1 MFPNLDQAD
10 QNSGGCEPEESHKLR
25 PWLRLEA
32 GYELDDEFWDL
43 SAEAELLYIRGLS
56 YCKRNES
63 AGSIPSKAVRRLTHK
78 MKDDASRLVDELVIS
93 TLWVAADGDGW
104 EVRSWTKWQTSPTDA
119 KKAGR
124 LGGLKSA
131 HTRGRHNGKPNPGCP
146 LCVADKSTVSG
157 LPPLA
162 PPLQGGSSTPQ
173 QTETE
178 TETETE
184 NSPLSTQISKDP
196 VPEPADR
203 EGHEQPA
210 LIDQPFDDEAVTDQ
224 AQVTEALFEAARR
237 CRGNPNWDPPQSQ
250 KHKFHDAARRI
261 VQSENNLPFVLD
273 TLATVDPSSFP
284 KIAKTITGQKSSP
297 VAIADAFS
305 EAAVDARNRWDP
317 GRTTTKT
324 QRAVDASANVKRMIN
339 DSRAPVAAGELE

>member
-178 TETETE
+178 TETETTRSVL
-184 NSPLSTQISKDP
+184 NSRPKGSDSEPTSEQFEMVARWGPNAHEVDNVQKANPGFDVAAATRRFVDWHASTERTGLDNQ
-196 VPEPADR
+196 R
-203 EGHEQPA
+203 TH
-210 LIDQPFDDEAVTDQ
+210 DEWMG
-224 AQVTEALFEAARR
+224 LWRGWIRR
-237 CRGNPNWDPPQSQ
+237 DLA
-250 KHKFHDAARRI
+250 KF
-261 VQSENNLPFVLD
+261 N
-273 TLATVDPSSFP
+273 
-284 KIAKTITGQKSSP
+284 
-297 VAIADAFS
+297 
-305 EAAVDARNRWDP
+305 
-317 GRTTTKT
+317 
-324 QRAVDASANVKRMIN
+324 
-339 DSRAPVAAGELE
+339 APVAAGYHKAPPPVEDHRTPDVDVSGKIASARTALNTSEMSTA